1 MKTQKICILGIL
13 TAMFVALAMALRV
26 PVFDNFYLC
35 LGYVAMYI
43 AIYLYDIFG
52 GLIVGTI
59 GTSIYCILISGL
71 RGLPGWIVGNICISV
86 FVGLWMRFTK
96 KHADKFCWIILT
108 ELIIVVST
116 AIGMLIFKS
125 LTEVIIYAQP
135 MWLRITT
142 NFPAFI
148 TDSIVLC
155 VSIPICKLLN
165 FKSQTHT
172 TAEE

>member
-13 TAMFVALAMALRV
+13 TAMFVALSMALRV

-43 AIYLYDIFG
+43 AIYLYDVFG

-59 GTSIYCILISGL
+59 GTFVYCILISGL

-86 FVGLWMRFTK
+86 FVGLWMRFTRK
-96 KHADKFCWIILT
+96 YTGKFCWTILT

-155 VSIPICKLLN
+155 ASIPICKLLN
-165 FKSQTHT
+165 FKFQTHT
-172 TAEE
+172 KAED